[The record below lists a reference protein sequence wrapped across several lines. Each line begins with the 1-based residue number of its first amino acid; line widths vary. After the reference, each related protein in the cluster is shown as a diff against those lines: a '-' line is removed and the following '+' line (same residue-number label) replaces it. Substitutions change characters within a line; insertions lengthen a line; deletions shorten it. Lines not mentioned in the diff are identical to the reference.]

1 MASIQTINPSSPS
14 PPVLSST
21 LFLPQ
26 PSTQIISISA
36 TPSASSFYAVPTAVG
51 PPFSY
56 NDRGSNNNALS
67 IALGILIPLVLILST
82 ALIWI
87 LIAQRR
93 RRYQNG
99 HQGCQATNM
108 TRCACGHASARG
120 GESEAEA
127 GVGAEFAAMNALQM
141 AYSEKEKSRIEDMQP
156 RRSASP
162 PPTYK

>member
-1 MASIQTINPSSPS
+1 MPTGVGSPSS
-14 PPVLSST
+14 
-21 LFLPQ
+21 
-26 PSTQIISISA
+26 
-36 TPSASSFYAVPTAVG
+36 Y
-51 PPFSY
+51 Y
-56 NDRGSNNNALS
+56 DRGSSNNALS

-99 HQGCQATNM
+99 HQGCQATNT

-127 GVGAEFAAMNALQM
+127 GVGAEFAAMKALQM